1 MLEVGCASVADSGNT
16 EIRRGILRNSEH
28 WQGRN
33 YEAVYHIGG
42 MLACRALS
50 RLGDGF
56 YSFNFSFAFCGV
68 PDLCE
73 IDQPLIG

>member
-1 MLEVGCASVADSGNT
+1 MGGPHELGALAGQEP
-16 EIRRGILRNSEH
+16 
-28 WQGRN
+28 
-33 YEAVYHIGG
+33 EAVYRTGG

-68 PDLCE
+68 PELCE

>member
-1 MLEVGCASVADSGNT
+1 MRLLQTVATQEMRHGVLMNA
-16 EIRRGILRNSEH
+16 EH

-33 YEAVYHIGG
+33 HEAVYRSGG

-68 PDLCE
+68 PELCE

>member
-1 MLEVGCASVADSGNT
+1 MYRT
-16 EIRRGILRNSEH
+16 
-28 WQGRN
+28 
-33 YEAVYHIGG
+33 GG

-68 PDLCE
+68 PELCE